1 MYDLV
6 LKNCKIVNENLI
18 IESDIAIKNSRIEKI
33 SKDISSDSKE
43 VIDVNGRYVIPG
55 LIDDQVHFREPGL
68 THKGEIATESKA
80 GLAGGVTSYFEMPNV
95 NPTTTT
101 NENLT
106 KKFELASTRSLSN
119 YSFHLGASNTNIEE
133 IKRADIHQASALKVF
148 MGASTGDMLVDD
160 LDALDDIFN
169 YSPLIVVTHCED
181 QKTVEKNEKLFDEKY
196 GENVSAEHHHLIRD
210 VDSCYLSSSLAVDLA
225 KKYDAD
231 LHVFHLTTEKEMDL
245 FTAGDIDGKKITA
258 EVCVHHMFFNES
270 FYSKLGNQIKCNPS
284 IKHES
289 DRAALIKALLENKI
303 DIIAT
308 DHAPHTWDEKN
319 KPYVEAPA
327 GLPLVQHGMQI
338 LMDFYHQNVINLETI
353 VEKTS
358 HNVAKRFQ
366 IKDRGYIREG
376 YYADIAILDL
386 DQPYTVSKENI
397 LYKCGWSPFEG
408 HDFKSSIFMTI
419 VNGNIAFKDG
429 MISDNLPFGMQIEFN
444 R

>member
-43 VIDVNGRYVIPG
+43 VIDVDGRYVIPG

-181 QKTVEKNEKLFDEKY
+181 QKTVKKNEKLFDEKY

-231 LHVFHLTTEKEMDL
+231 LHVFHLTTEKEMNL

-386 DQPYTVSKENI
+386 DKPYTVSKDNI